1 LYIYVLML
9 GRKDGGI
16 RPFLAELTSRQA
28 AMLLLTLQQ
37 SGTAAMEFDSRSV
50 KRLTGE

>member
-1 LYIYVLML
+1 MYVLML
-9 GRKDGGI
+9 GGRDGGI

-37 SGTAAMEFDSRSV
+37 SGAAAMEFDSRSV
-50 KRLTGE
+50 NRPIK